1 MGFYQPAQIVIDA
14 RNHGVEFL
22 PVDVNYSD
30 WDNTLEIK
38 SGKYW
43 AVRLG
48 FRQVKGLR
56 AEDIAGL
63 VTVRQ
68 SKFKSIHDLK
78 EAGLSDAMLERLAD
92 ADAFRSLNQDRR
104 NALWDVSTKDNYVNS
119 LFSVPALI
127 KYQKTKLNCQR

>member
-1 MGFYQPAQIVIDA
+1 MPMGFYQPAQIVIDA

-48 FRQVKGLR
+48 FRQVKDCG
-56 AEDIAGL
+56 
-63 VTVRQ
+63 
-68 SKFKSIHDLK
+68 
-78 EAGLSDAMLERLAD
+78 
-92 ADAFRSLNQDRR
+92 
-104 NALWDVSTKDNYVNS
+104 
-119 LFSVPALI
+119 
-127 KYQKTKLNCQR
+127 QRT